1 MRTEAGDTDTGA
13 GALAP
18 LAVDTAAGPVR
29 GVLGGDGIARF
40 GGVPYARAERFG
52 VPERCWWSEP
62 LDATQ
67 PGPAAA
73 QVVGGLDLVPGM
85 VPTRQSED
93 CLTAEIWSPAL
104 EASNPVLVWV
114 PGGSYRIGAASLPT
128 YDGTRLA
135 SAGTVVVGLNYRLG
149 ALGWLAVDG
158 VPSNL
163 GLRDLLVALDW
174 LRDVAPAFGGDP
186 DRVVVMG
193 ESAGA
198 GALAH
203 VLAAHPGPP
212 PLAGAILQ
220 SGAPAATLDA
230 ATAEWVAAQFVDAAD
245 VDGVAGLR
253 RLPVDTLLA
262 AQEQTVQAALGKV
275 GMMPF
280 HPWTD
285 DDVLAGPAHRSPF
298 VPLPLVV
305 GTTANEMEL
314 FRDQVP
320 SLTEDAAVRFLARKA
335 RALGITNEDRVRDAL
350 AAADGDIVEAL
361 ADLELHVPNEL
372 LARAHRERGN
382 LVWRYRFAWDA
393 PGRRACHA
401 LDLPFTFGTLDVDTW
416 RDFAG
421 AHDPRADA
429 LSTRMRA
436 AWTSFARD
444 GAPSDDLIGTWPTD
458 ELVGLGTDA
467 TLGADAVE
475 RRVGTWL
482 GTS

>member
-1 MRTEAGDTDTGA
+1 MRTDSGA
-13 GALAP
+13 RAP
-18 LAVDTAAGPVR
+18 VVVDTPTGPVR
-29 GVLGGDGIARF
+29 GTHAGDGIARF
-40 GGVPYARAERFG
+40 GGVPYARAPRLG
-52 VPERCWWSEP
+52 APEPYSWSEP

-67 PGPAAA
+67 PGPAAP

-85 VPTRQSED
+85 VPVRQSED

-104 EASNPVLVWV
+104 DAANPVLVWV

-135 SAGTVVVGLNYRLG
+135 GTGTVVVGLNHRLG
-149 ALGWLAVDG
+149 ALGWLAADG
-158 VPSNL
+158 VLSNL
-163 GLRDLLVALDW
+163 GLRDLLAALAW
-174 LRDVAPAFGGDP
+174 LREVVPSFGGDP
-186 DRVVVMG
+186 DRFVVMG

-203 VLAAHPGPP
+203 VLATRPGPA

-230 ATAEWVAAQFVDAAD
+230 ALTEWVADRFFDAAGARDVDA
-245 VDGVAGLR
+245 LR
-253 RLPVDTLLA
+253 ALPIDALLD
-262 AQEQTVQAALGKV
+262 AQERTVNAALGKV

-285 DDVLAGPAHRSPF
+285 GELLLDPPF
-298 VPLPLVV
+298 RAALPTLPLVA

-320 SLTEDAAVRFLARKA
+320 ALPEAAAVRFLARKA
-335 RALGITNEDRVRDAL
+335 AGLGVTDEDRVRDAL
-350 AAADGDIVEAL
+350 RAAGGDLVEAV
-361 ADLELHVPNEL
+361 ADLDLHAPNEL

-382 LVWRYRFAWDA
+382 RVWQYRFGWNA
-393 PGRRACHA
+393 PGRLACHA
-401 LDLPFTFGTLDVDTW
+401 LDLPFTFGTLDVGTW

-429 LSTRMRA
+429 LSARMRA
-436 AWTSFARD
+436 AWTSFART
-444 GAPSDDLIGTWPTD
+444 GAPEDDTIGAWP
-458 ELVGLGTDA
+458 ERALVHLDPDGEVGD
-467 TLGADAVE
+467 DVVS
-475 RRVGTWL
+475 RRVQVWL
-482 GTS
+482 GEETA